1 MSASPLVC
9 LLFLLFVGRH
19 LSAIKQ
25 GDVIQ
30 DVIKTESITTLSI
43 NRLRSNKT
51 SLTLDV
57 RIVGASHKCPQIFTG
72 RILDK

>member
-30 DVIKTESITTLSI
+30 DVLKTESITTLI
-43 NRLRSNKT
+43 
-51 SLTLDV
+51 
-57 RIVGASHKCPQIFTG
+57 IE
-72 RILDK
+72 